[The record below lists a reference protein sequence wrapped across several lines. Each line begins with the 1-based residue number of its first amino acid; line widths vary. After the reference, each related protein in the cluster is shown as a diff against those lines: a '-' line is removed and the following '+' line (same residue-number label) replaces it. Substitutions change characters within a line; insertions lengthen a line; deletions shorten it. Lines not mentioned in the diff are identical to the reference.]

1 MRLLG
6 FLVSLLTSTL
16 RTRASLQAEI
26 AALRH
31 QLAVYQG
38 KGVRPSIAPA
48 DRLLWAVISRLWS
61 DWRTAL
67 YFVQP
72 RTVTDWQKKRFRD
85 YWRKLSRPSNPGR
98 PRISTEL
105 RELIRRM
112 WRANPTWGSPR
123 IVGELRKLG
132 ISVAKSTVERY
143 RPRRDG
149 PPSVSWKTFLDL
161 HIKDLASIDFF
172 VVPTARFKLLFV
184 FIVVSHDRRR
194 ILHFNVTEHPTA
206 RWTAQQL
213 LEAFPFDTAP
223 RYLVRDGDSI
233 YGSAVKQRIKTLG
246 IEDLVTAPASPWQ
259 NPYVERLIGS
269 IRREFLDHVVVLNE
283 RHLKQLLSHYFAY
296 YHEWRLH
303 RSLDMD
309 APDGRLERSAQP
321 NRVVQYPAARG
332 VPPTYSSG
340 LILLH
345 FSKDDG

>member
-1 MRLLG
+1 MLSIPQRSGAHLESGITRVGPENSSGLILLRFLQRCGILIFMMRLLG

-38 KGVRPSIAPA
+38 KAVRPSIAPA

-132 ISVAKSTVERY
+132 ISVAKSSVERY
-143 RPRRDG
+143 RPQSDG
-149 PPSVSWKTFLDL
+149 PLSVSWKTFLDL

-172 VVPTARFKLLFV
+172 CRADSEIQASVCFYCRQPRPATDPALQRNGTSHRPMDGTAVVGSFPVRHRPAVAST
-184 FIVVSHDRRR
+184 
-194 ILHFNVTEHPTA
+194 
-206 RWTAQQL
+206 RW
-213 LEAFPFDTAP
+213 
-223 RYLVRDGDSI
+223 
-233 YGSAVKQRIKTLG
+233 
-246 IEDLVTAPASPWQ
+246 
-259 NPYVERLIGS
+259 
-269 IRREFLDHVVVLNE
+269 
-283 RHLKQLLSHYFAY
+283 
-296 YHEWRLH
+296 
-303 RSLDMD
+303 
-309 APDGRLERSAQP
+309 
-321 NRVVQYPAARG
+321 
-332 VPPTYSSG
+332 
-340 LILLH
+340 
-345 FSKDDG
+345 